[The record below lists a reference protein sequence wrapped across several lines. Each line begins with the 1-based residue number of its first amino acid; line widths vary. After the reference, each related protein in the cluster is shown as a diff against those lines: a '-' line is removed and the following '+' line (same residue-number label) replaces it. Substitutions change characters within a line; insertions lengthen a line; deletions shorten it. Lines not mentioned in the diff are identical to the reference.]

1 MSRPIITFL
10 SDFGHT
16 DWFVGV
22 VHGVLHSLAPD
33 AHVVDLSHS
42 IPPANI
48 AHGAFMLEAACPDF
62 SPGTVHLAVVDPG
75 VGTSR
80 RAIAAIAHGQV
91 FVGPDNGLLE
101 WAFVDPNC
109 LVHELAYEKHFRQPV
124 SRTFHGRDVFAP
136 VAARLARG
144 EAITSCGP
152 RVTDPV
158 RLAQHEPERRSGSLI
173 GHVVFLDR
181 FGNALTNL
189 TSTSI
194 AAAFGEVTD
203 DASLEVRVLDRRI
216 AGLSRSYGDAP
227 VGTLVAI
234 IGSSGRLEIA
244 QVGGAASER
253 LGIGEGDAVVVR
265 RRGAPTGAAPPGA

>member
-1 MSRPIITFL
+1 MTRPIITFL

-62 SPGTVHLAVVDPG
+62 APGTVHLAVVDPG

-101 WAFVDPNC
+101 WAFVDPHSQ
-109 LVHELAYEKHFRQPV
+109 VHELAFEKHFRQPV
-124 SRTFHGRDVFAP
+124 SRICDRDEFARN
-136 VAARLARG
+136 ARCQQA
-144 EAITSCGP
+144 
-152 RVTDPV
+152 
-158 RLAQHEPERRSGSLI
+158 H
-173 GHVVFLDR
+173 
-181 FGNALTNL
+181 
-189 TSTSI
+189 
-194 AAAFGEVTD
+194 
-203 DASLEVRVLDRRI
+203 LEVC
-216 AGLSRSYGDAP
+216 
-227 VGTLVAI
+227 
-234 IGSSGRLEIA
+234 
-244 QVGGAASER
+244 
-253 LGIGEGDAVVVR
+253 
-265 RRGAPTGAAPPGA
+265 